1 MTWVTCKAVC
11 SRRACRPVHS
21 KCCPLHLHRRVYT
34 RRACRHPRSVCT
46 HHVRVQ
52 PISRSRRRH
61 HWRQRDAPMHRTLRS
76 CAERRRHHCPCSRQS
91 PPCISRCLQ
100 RRATVAGCRRRRGT
114 APASPLWLRSQR
126 RQSSEAIRSAGER
139 LRVGRWTGGLTSP
152 EHVERHSG
160 DLVPRSLVASSFSRS
175 PRRRRL
181 CRRRRLHLG
190 IKACHRFLHPVN
202 LVLLGHEDA
211 LGEPQQHCFAR

>member
-1 MTWVTCKAVC
+1 MICDHEHLYARQTKTDSRAMTWVTCKAVC

-100 RRATVAGCRRRRGT
+100 RRAAVVGCRRRRGT

-126 RQSSEAIRSAGER
+126 RQSEIVGWAVISARSIP
-139 LRVGRWTGGLTSP
+139 S
-152 EHVERHSG
+152 
-160 DLVPRSLVASSFSRS
+160 
-175 PRRRRL
+175 
-181 CRRRRLHLG
+181 
-190 IKACHRFLHPVN
+190 RFLQSKKPH
-202 LVLLGHEDA
+202 LSKASHKKGHKYS
-211 LGEPQQHCFAR
+211 EPWRLTCPWST